1 MKELSRQDILKYF
14 EQINTRL
21 AKENKYG
28 EVLIA
33 GGAALTLVFNARQ
46 STYDIDAIFRPKEDM
61 RAIIKSIAQEYDI
74 NEDWLNDGVKG
85 FITDNMKGSTYLEYS
100 NLTVSSLDAE
110 CLLAMKLTSA
120 RSLSKDM
127 EDSIFLMSILK
138 IKSEQELFTLIE
150 KYTHPNQQTM
160 QAKYFTMEAFERYSI
175 TQEKQQNR
183 TLPTNNSPGTSK
195 KSIHEVLAQ
204 AKEKSD
210 VLNANR
216 PIKPKN
222 KTKEIQR

>member
-1 MKELSRQDILKYF
+1 MKELSKQDILKYF
-14 EQINTRL
+14 EQINIRL

-28 EVLIA
+28 EILIA

-61 RAIIKSIAQEYDI
+61 RAIIKSMAEEYNI

-85 FITDNMKGSTYLEYS
+85 FITNNMKSSTYLECS

-127 EDSIFLMSILK
+127 EDSIFLMGILK
-138 IKSEQELFTLIE
+138 IRSQQELFALIE

-160 QAKYFTMEAFERYSI
+160 QAKYFTIEVFERYSI
-175 TQEKQQNR
+175 AQEKQQNR
-183 TLPTNNSPGTSK
+183 TLPTNNSPSTCP
-195 KSIHEVLAQ
+195 KSIHEVFAQ
-204 AKEKSD
+204 AKQKAD

-216 PIKPKN
+216 PTKAIT
-222 KTKEIQR
+222 KTKEIER

>member
-1 MKELSRQDILKYF
+1 
-14 EQINTRL
+14 
-21 AKENKYG
+21 
-28 EVLIA
+28 
-33 GGAALTLVFNARQ
+33 
-46 STYDIDAIFRPKEDM
+46 M

-160 QAKYFTMEAFERYSI
+160 QAKYFTMEVFERYSI